1 MAESV
6 ELPSR
11 LAILPFR
18 NKVLLPGAIIRIR
31 CTSPSSVKLVEQEL
45 WQREEKGLIGILPVR
60 DAAAA
65 SSSET
70 ASVGPTLSQGKTRL
84 GSDSSERSSKT
95 QASTS
100 SDNVKLDG
108 KHQQE
113 VFHWHNRGV
122 AARALHLSRGVE
134 KPSGRVTYIVVLEG
148 LCRFNL
154 NELITRGTYYTA
166 RVSPLEMTNAVS
178 LISVLNYFLSLDILL
193 ELEQVDQ
200 DPDFIA
206 LSRQF
211 KATAMELI
219 SVLEQ
224 KQKTGGKTK
233 VLLETVPVHKLADIF
248 VASFEISFEEQL
260 SMLDSVDLKVRL
272 SKATELVDRHLQSIR
287 VAEKITQ
294 KVEGQLSKSQKEFL
308 LRQQT
313 KMRSAIRLC
322 LMLNIYKCVANFLA
336 KMVSHQAALETQWMT
351 YPPGLR
357 NRLLGDLVG
366 AVSMRAIKEELGDND
381 DDEDDV
387 AALERKMQSAGM
399 PSNIWKHAQRELR
412 RLKKMQ
418 PQQPGYNSSRVY
430 LELLADLPWQTVSE
444 EHELDLKAAKE
455 HLDNDHYGLVKIK
468 QRIIEYLA
476 VRKLKPDARGPVLC
490 FVGPPGVGKTSLAS
504 SIAAALGRK
513 FVRISLG
520 GIKDEAD
527 IRGHR
532 RTYIGSMPGRLIDGI
547 KRVGVCNPVM
557 LLDEIDKTG
566 SDVRGDPAAALL
578 EVLDPEQNNTFN
590 DHYLNVPFDLS
601 KVIFVATANR
611 MQPIPPPLLDRM
623 EVIELPGYTP
633 EEKLRIAMQYLI
645 PRVLDQHGLSSEF
658 LQIPEGMVKLVIQR
672 YTREAG
678 VRNLERNL
686 AALARAAA
694 VRVVEQEQAV
704 PLRKDMHQLASP
716 LLDNRLAEGAELEM
730 EVIPMNENK
739 HEISNTFSIASPLV
753 VDEPMLEKVLGPPR
767 FDDKEAAERVAS
779 PGISVGL
786 VWTAFGGEVQFVEA
800 TATAGKGELHLTGQL
815 GDVIKESAQIALT
828 WVRAR
833 ATDLKLAA
841 ANETNFLKGRDVHI
855 HFPAGAVPKDGP
867 SAGVTLVTALV
878 SLFSQKRVRA
888 DTAMTGEMTLRGL
901 VLPVGGIKDKFYVV
915 VSVLAANANT
925 FAVIVFSYI
934 IYRAKLLGM
943 LFDSLMPNSVQFLKK
958 FKSCCKM
965 ECGDWKILAAHR
977 YGIKRVILPERN
989 LKDLVEVP
997 AAVLGSLEVMF
1008 LFEAYCLSALSVHVE
1023 QRFTGLLWNCSI
1035 LPAKQ
1040 MEDVL
1045 EQAFEGGCP
1054 WRQHSKL

>member
-6 ELPSR
+6 ELPGR
-11 LAILPFR
+11 LGILPFR

-60 DAAAA
+60 DAA
-65 SSSET
+65 ET
-70 ASVGPTLSQGKTRL
+70 AAAVVPMLSQGV
-84 GSDSSERSSKT
+84 GSDSGERST
-95 QASTS
+95 RVQVGTS
-100 SDNVKLDG
+100 DSQRLDVKN
-108 KHQQE
+108 QQE
-113 VFHWHNRGV
+113 NIQWHPRGV

-134 KPSGRVTYIVVLEG
+134 KPSGRVTYTVILEG
-148 LCRFNL
+148 LCRFSVQ
-154 NELITRGTYYTA
+154 ELSTRGTYYTA
-166 RVSPLEMTNAVS
+166 RISPLEMTKA
-178 LISVLNYFLSLDILL
+178 
-193 ELEQVDQ
+193 EMEQVEQ
-200 DPDFIA
+200 DPDFIT

-224 KQKTGGKTK
+224 KQKTGGRTK

-272 SKATELVDRHLQSIR
+272 SKATEIVDRHLQSIR

-308 LRQQT
+308 LRQQ
-313 KMRSAIRLC
+313 
-322 LMLNIYKCVANFLA
+322 
-336 KMVSHQAALETQWMT
+336 
-351 YPPGLR
+351 
-357 NRLLGDLVG
+357 
-366 AVSMRAIKEELGDND
+366 MRAIKEELGDND

-430 LELLADLPWQTVSE
+430 LELLADLPWQNTSE
-444 EHELDLKAAKE
+444 ELELDLKAAKE
-455 HLDNDHYGLVKIK
+455 QLDSDHYGLVKVK

-504 SIAAALGRK
+504 SIASALGRK

-520 GIKDEAD
+520 GVKDEAD

-532 RTYIGSMPGRLIDGI
+532 RTYIGSMPGRLIEGL
-547 KRVGVCNPVM
+547 KRVAVCNPVM

-566 SDVRGDPAAALL
+566 VDVRGDPASALL
-578 EVLDPEQNNTFN
+578 EVLDPEQNRTFN

-601 KVIFVATANR
+601 KVVFVATANR
-611 MQPIPPPLLDRM
+611 VQPIPPPLLDRM

-633 EEKLRIAMQYLI
+633 EEKLKIAMRHLI

-658 LQIPEGMVKLVIQR
+658 LQIPEDMVKLVIQR

-694 VRVVEQEQAV
+694 VRVAEQEPAV
-704 PLRKDMHQLASP
+704 PLSKDVHQLGSP
-716 LLDNRLAEGAELEM
+716 LLENRLADADGGEVEM
-730 EVIPMNENK
+730 EVIPMSVNN
-739 HEISNTFSIASPLV
+739 HEISNTFRIASPLV
-753 VDEPMLEKVLGPPR
+753 VDEAMLEKVLGPPR
-767 FDDKEAAERVAS
+767 FDDRETAERVAS
-779 PGISVGL
+779 PGVSVGL
-786 VWTAFGGEVQFVEA
+786 VWTTFGGEVQFVEA
-800 TATAGKGELHLTGQL
+800 TAMVGNGELHLTGQL

-833 ATDLKLAA
+833 AADLNLAA
-841 ANETNFLKGRDVHI
+841 SEDINLLEGRDIHI

-878 SLFSQKRVRA
+878 SLFSQRRVRA
-888 DTAMTGEMTLRGL
+888 DTAMTGEITLRGL
-901 VLPVGGIKDKFYVV
+901 VLPVGGVKD
-915 VSVLAANANT
+915 
-925 FAVIVFSYI
+925 
-934 IYRAKLLGM
+934 
-943 LFDSLMPNSVQFLKK
+943 
-958 FKSCCKM
+958 
-965 ECGDWKILAAHR
+965 KILAAHR

-997 AAVLGSLEVMF
+997 AAVLANLEV
-1008 LFEAYCLSALSVHVE
+1008 
-1023 QRFTGLLWNCSI
+1023 LL
-1035 LPAKQ
+1035 AKR

-1054 WRQHSKL
+1054 WRLGSKL

>member
-6 ELPSR
+6 ELPGR

-31 CTSPSSVKLVEQEL
+31 CTSLSSVKLVEQEL

-60 DAAAA
+60 DAA
-65 SSSET
+65 ET
-70 ASVGPTLSQGKTRL
+70 TTVGPMLAPGVGTEVGERNSKIQVGV
-84 GSDSSERSSKT
+84 SDSHK
-95 QASTS
+95 
-100 SDNVKLDG
+100 VDG
-108 KHQQE
+108 KNQQE
-113 VFHWHNRGV
+113 VIHWHTRGV

-134 KPSGRVTYIVVLEG
+134 KPSGRVTYTVVLEG
-148 LCRFNL
+148 LCRFSVQ
-154 NELITRGTYYTA
+154 ELSTRGTYYTA
-166 RVSPLEMTNAVS
+166 RVAPLDMTKAEM
-178 LISVLNYFLSLDILL
+178 
-193 ELEQVDQ
+193 EQVEQ

-211 KATAMELI
+211 KVTAMELI

-224 KQKTGGKTK
+224 KQKTGGRTK

-260 SMLDSVDLKVRL
+260 SMLDSVDVKVRL

-308 LRQQT
+308 LRQQ
-313 KMRSAIRLC
+313 
-322 LMLNIYKCVANFLA
+322 
-336 KMVSHQAALETQWMT
+336 
-351 YPPGLR
+351 
-357 NRLLGDLVG
+357 
-366 AVSMRAIKEELGDND
+366 MRAIKEELGDND

-399 PSNIWKHAQRELR
+399 PPNIWKHAQRELR

-444 EHELDLKAAKE
+444 ERELDLRAAKE
-455 HLDNDHYGLVKIK
+455 HLDNDHYGLVKVK

-520 GIKDEAD
+520 GVKDEAD

-532 RTYIGSMPGRLIDGI
+532 RTYIGSMPGRLIDGL
-547 KRVGVCNPVM
+547 KKVAVCNPVM

-566 SDVRGDPAAALL
+566 SDVRGDPASALL
-578 EVLDPEQNNTFN
+578 EVLDPEQNKTFN

-611 MQPIPPPLLDRM
+611 VQPIPPPLLDRM

-633 EEKLRIAMQYLI
+633 EEKLRIAMRHLI

-658 LQIPEGMVKLVIQR
+658 IRIPEAMVKLVIQR

-694 VRVVEQEQAV
+694 VRVAEQDNAM
-704 PLRKDMHQLASP
+704 PLSKDMPRLGAP
-716 LLDNRLAEGAELEM
+716 LLESRLADAAEVEM
-730 EVIPMNENK
+730 EVIPMDVNN
-739 HEISNTFSIASPLV
+739 HEISNAFKVASPMV
-753 VDEPMLEKVLGPPR
+753 VDEAMLEKVLGPPR
-767 FDDKEAAERVAS
+767 YDDKETAERVAT
-779 PGISVGL
+779 PGVSVGL

-800 TATAGKGELHLTGQL
+800 TAMVGKGDLHLTGQL
-815 GDVIKESAQIALT
+815 GDVIKESARIALT
-828 WVRAR
+828 WVRSR
-833 ATDLKLAA
+833 AAELKLASTEEI
-841 ANETNFLKGRDVHI
+841 NLLEGRDIHI

-867 SAGVTLVTALV
+867 SAGVTLVTSLV
-878 SLFSQKRVRA
+878 SLFSQRKVRA

-901 VLPVGGIKDKFYVV
+901 VLPVGGIKDKV
-915 VSVLAANANT
+915 
-925 FAVIVFSYI
+925 
-934 IYRAKLLGM
+934 
-943 LFDSLMPNSVQFLKK
+943 
-958 FKSCCKM
+958 
-965 ECGDWKILAAHR
+965 LAAHR

-997 AAVLGSLEVMF
+997 SAVLAHLEI
-1008 LFEAYCLSALSVHVE
+1008 
-1023 QRFTGLLWNCSI
+1023 LL
-1035 LPAKQ
+1035 AKR

-1045 EQAFEGGCP
+1045 EHAFEGGCP

>member
-31 CTSPSSVKLVEQEL
+31 CTSPSSVQLVEQEL

-65 SSSET
+65 TAET
-70 ASVGPTLSQGKTRL
+70 ASVGPTLSHSA
-84 GSDSSERSSKT
+84 GSDTSEKSSKT
-95 QASTS
+95 PASTS

-154 NELITRGTYYTA
+154 HELSTRGAYYTA
-166 RVSPLEMTNAVS
+166 RISPLEMTKA
-178 LISVLNYFLSLDILL
+178 

-200 DPDFIA
+200 DPDFVA
-206 LSRQF
+206 LSRHF

-224 KQKTGGKTK
+224 KQKTGGRTK

-260 SMLDSVDLKVRL
+260 SMLDSVDLKARL
-272 SKATELVDRHLQSIR
+272 SKANELVDQHLQSIR

-308 LRQQT
+308 LRQQ
-313 KMRSAIRLC
+313 
-322 LMLNIYKCVANFLA
+322 
-336 KMVSHQAALETQWMT
+336 
-351 YPPGLR
+351 
-357 NRLLGDLVG
+357 
-366 AVSMRAIKEELGDND
+366 MRAIKEELGDND

-387 AALERKMQSAGM
+387 AAIERKMQSAGM

-418 PQQPGYNSSRVY
+418 PQQPGYNSSHVY
-430 LELLADLPWQTVSE
+430 LELLADLPWQTGSE
-444 EHELDLKAAKE
+444 QLELDLKAAKKR
-455 HLDNDHYGLVKIK
+455 LDNDHYGLVKIK

-566 SDVRGDPAAALL
+566 SDVRGDPASALL
-578 EVLDPEQNNTFN
+578 EVLDPEQNKTFN

-601 KVIFVATANR
+601 KVIFVATANKL
-611 MQPIPPPLLDRM
+611 QPIPPPLLDRM

-658 LQIPEGMVKLVIQR
+658 LQIPEAMVELVIQR

-694 VRVVEQEQAV
+694 VRVAEQEQTV
-704 PLRKDMHQLASP
+704 PLSKDMHQLASP
-716 LLDNRLAEGAELEM
+716 LLENRLSEGAEVEM
-730 EVIPMNENK
+730 EVIPMNENN

-767 FDDKEAAERVAS
+767 FDDREAAERVAA

-800 TATAGKGELHLTGQL
+800 SSMVGKGELHLTGQL

-841 ANETNFLKGRDVHI
+841 ADETNLLEDRDVHI

-901 VLPVGGIKDKFYVV
+901 VLPVGGIKDK
-915 VSVLAANANT
+915 
-925 FAVIVFSYI
+925 
-934 IYRAKLLGM
+934 
-943 LFDSLMPNSVQFLKK
+943 
-958 FKSCCKM
+958 
-965 ECGDWKILAAHR
+965 ILAAHR
-977 YGIKRVILPERN
+977 YGIKRVILPEKN
-989 LKDLVEVP
+989 MKDLVEVP
-997 AAVLGSLEVMF
+997 AAVLGSLEI
-1008 LFEAYCLSALSVHVE
+1008 
-1023 QRFTGLLWNCSI
+1023 LL
-1035 LPAKQ
+1035 AKR

-1045 EQAFEGGCP
+1045 EQAFDGGCP
-1054 WRQHSKL
+1054 WKQHSKL

>member
-31 CTSPSSVKLVEQEL
+31 CTSPSSVQLVEQEL

-65 SSSET
+65 TAET
-70 ASVGPTLSQGKTRL
+70 ASVGPTLSHSA
-84 GSDSSERSSKT
+84 GSDTSEKSSKT
-95 QASTS
+95 PASTS

-154 NELITRGTYYTA
+154 HELSTRGAYYTA
-166 RVSPLEMTNAVS
+166 RISPLEMTKA
-178 LISVLNYFLSLDILL
+178 

-200 DPDFIA
+200 DPDFVA
-206 LSRQF
+206 LSRHF

-224 KQKTGGKTK
+224 KQKTGGRTK

-260 SMLDSVDLKVRL
+260 SMLDSVDLKARL
-272 SKATELVDRHLQSIR
+272 SKANELVDQHLQSIR

-308 LRQQT
+308 LRQQ
-313 KMRSAIRLC
+313 
-322 LMLNIYKCVANFLA
+322 
-336 KMVSHQAALETQWMT
+336 
-351 YPPGLR
+351 
-357 NRLLGDLVG
+357 
-366 AVSMRAIKEELGDND
+366 MRAIKEELGDND

-387 AALERKMQSAGM
+387 AAIERKMQSAGM

-418 PQQPGYNSSRVY
+418 PQQPGYNSSHVY
-430 LELLADLPWQTVSE
+430 LELLADLPWQTGSE
-444 EHELDLKAAKE
+444 QLELDLKAAKE
-455 HLDNDHYGLVKIK
+455 RLDNDHYGLVKIK

-513 FVRISLG
+513 FARISLG

-566 SDVRGDPAAALL
+566 SDVRGDPASALL
-578 EVLDPEQNNTFN
+578 EVLDPEQNKTFN

-601 KVIFVATANR
+601 KVIFVATANK

-658 LQIPEGMVKLVIQR
+658 LQIPEAMVELVIQR

-694 VRVVEQEQAV
+694 VRVAEQEQTV
-704 PLRKDMHQLASP
+704 PLSKDMHRLASP
-716 LLDNRLAEGAELEM
+716 LLENRLSEGAEVEM
-730 EVIPMNENK
+730 EVIPMNENN

-767 FDDKEAAERVAS
+767 FDDREAAERVAA

-786 VWTAFGGEVQFVEA
+786 VWTAFGGEVQFVEV
-800 TATAGKGELHLTGQL
+800 TSMAGKGELHLTGQL

-841 ANETNFLKGRDVHI
+841 ADETNLLEDRDVHI

-901 VLPVGGIKDKFYVV
+901 VLPVGGIKDK
-915 VSVLAANANT
+915 
-925 FAVIVFSYI
+925 
-934 IYRAKLLGM
+934 
-943 LFDSLMPNSVQFLKK
+943 
-958 FKSCCKM
+958 
-965 ECGDWKILAAHR
+965 ILAAHR
-977 YGIKRVILPERN
+977 YGIKRVILPEKN

-997 AAVLGSLEVMF
+997 AAVLGSLEI
-1008 LFEAYCLSALSVHVE
+1008 
-1023 QRFTGLLWNCSI
+1023 LL
-1035 LPAKQ
+1035 AKR

-1054 WRQHSKL
+1054 WKQHSKL

>member
-1 MAESV
+1 MA
-6 ELPSR
+6 R
-11 LAILPFR
+11 I
-18 NKVLLPGAIIRIR
+18 NK
-31 CTSPSSVKLVEQEL
+31 KLFT
-45 WQREEKGLIGILPVR
+45 GTIGF
-60 DAAAA
+60 
-65 SSSET
+65 S
-70 ASVGPTLSQGKTRL
+70 
-84 GSDSSERSSKT
+84 
-95 QASTS
+95 
-100 SDNVKLDG
+100 
-108 KHQQE
+108 
-113 VFHWHNRGV
+113 FRGV

-148 LCRFNL
+148 LCRFSVQ
-154 NELITRGTYYTA
+154 ELSTRGTYYTA
-166 RVSPLEMTNAVS
+166 RITPLDMTKSDMDQV
-178 LISVLNYFLSLDILL
+178 
-193 ELEQVDQ
+193 EQDSEFVM
-200 DPDFIA
+200 

-211 KATAMELI
+211 KTMAMELI

-224 KQKTGGKTK
+224 KQKTGGRTK

-260 SMLDSVDLKVRL
+260 SMLDSVDVKVRL

-308 LRQQT
+308 LRQQ
-313 KMRSAIRLC
+313 
-322 LMLNIYKCVANFLA
+322 
-336 KMVSHQAALETQWMT
+336 
-351 YPPGLR
+351 
-357 NRLLGDLVG
+357 
-366 AVSMRAIKEELGDND
+366 MRAIKEELGDND
-381 DDEDDV
+381 DDDDDV
-387 AALERKMQSAGM
+387 ATLERKMKDAGM
-399 PSNIWKHAQRELR
+399 PPNIWKHAQRELR

-430 LELLADLPWQTVSE
+430 LDLLADLPWQKTSE

-455 HLDNDHYGLVKIK
+455 RLDNDHYGLVKIK

-513 FVRISLG
+513 FVRMSLG
-520 GIKDEAD
+520 GVKDEAD

-532 RTYIGSMPGRLIDGI
+532 RTYIGSMPGRLIDGL

-566 SDVRGDPAAALL
+566 SDVRGDPASALL
-578 EVLDPEQNNTFN
+578 EVLDPEQNRTFN

-611 MQPIPPPLLDRM
+611 VQPIPPALLDRM

-633 EEKLRIAMQYLI
+633 EEKLNIAVRHLI
-645 PRVLDQHGLSSEF
+645 PRVLDQHGLNFDF
-658 LQIPEGMVKLVIQR
+658 LQIPEATVKLIVQR

-686 AALARAAA
+686 AAIARAAA
-694 VRVVEQEQAV
+694 VRVAEQEHAV
-704 PLRKDMHQLASP
+704 PLGKDVQQIASP
-716 LLDNRLAEGAELEM
+716 TLESRLADGAEVEM
-730 EVIPMNENK
+730 EIIPMGVNN
-739 HEISNTFSIASPLV
+739 HDISRALRITSPLV
-753 VDEPMLEKVLGPPR
+753 VDEAMLEKVLGPPR
-767 FDDKEAAERVAS
+767 YDDRETADRVAT

-800 TATAGKGELHLTGQL
+800 TAMVGKGDLHLTGQL
-815 GDVIKESAQIALT
+815 GDVIKESAQIAMT

-833 ATDLKLAA
+833 ATELKLATA
-841 ANETNFLKGRDVHI
+841 EETNLLEGRDIHI

-878 SLFSQKRVRA
+878 SLFSQRKVRA

-901 VLPVGGIKDKFYVV
+901 VLPVGGIKDKV
-915 VSVLAANANT
+915 
-925 FAVIVFSYI
+925 
-934 IYRAKLLGM
+934 
-943 LFDSLMPNSVQFLKK
+943 
-958 FKSCCKM
+958 
-965 ECGDWKILAAHR
+965 LAAHR

-997 AAVLGSLEVMF
+997 SAVLSSLEI
-1008 LFEAYCLSALSVHVE
+1008 
-1023 QRFTGLLWNCSI
+1023 LL
-1035 LPAKQ
+1035 AKR

-1045 EQAFEGGCP
+1045 EHAFEGGCP

>member
-1 MAESV
+1 MTESV
-6 ELPSR
+6 ELPNR
-11 LAILPFR
+11 LGILPFR

-60 DAAAA
+60 DAAAD
-65 SSSET
+65 T
-70 ASVGPTLSQGKTRL
+70 SVGPTVSQG
-84 GSDSSERSSKT
+84 GVGGDSSERASKV
-95 QASTS
+95 QVGAS
-100 SDNVKLDG
+100 DG
-108 KHQQE
+108 KNQQE
-113 VFHWHNRGV
+113 VIHWHNRGV

-148 LCRFNL
+148 LCRFSVQ
-154 NELITRGTYYTA
+154 ELSTRGTYYTA
-166 RVSPLEMTNAVS
+166 RISSLEMTK
-178 LISVLNYFLSLDILL
+178 I
-193 ELEQVDQ
+193 EMEQVEQ

-224 KQKTGGKTK
+224 KQKTGGRTK
-233 VLLETVPVHKLADIF
+233 VLLETVPIHKLADIF

-260 SMLDSVDLKVRL
+260 VMLDSVDLKVRL

-308 LRQQT
+308 LRQQ
-313 KMRSAIRLC
+313 
-322 LMLNIYKCVANFLA
+322 
-336 KMVSHQAALETQWMT
+336 
-351 YPPGLR
+351 
-357 NRLLGDLVG
+357 
-366 AVSMRAIKEELGDND
+366 MRAIKEELGDND
-381 DDEDDV
+381 DDEDDLV
-387 AALERKMQSAGM
+387 ALERKMQSAGM
-399 PSNIWKHAQRELR
+399 PSNIWKHVQKELR

-418 PQQPGYNSSRVY
+418 PQQPGYTSSRVY
-430 LELLADLPWQTVSE
+430 LELIADLPWEKASE
-444 EHELDLKAAKE
+444 EIDLDLKAAKE
-455 HLDNDHYGLVKIK
+455 RLDSDHYGLVRVK

-504 SIAAALGRK
+504 SIASALGRK
-513 FVRISLG
+513 FIRISLG
-520 GIKDEAD
+520 GVKDEAD

-532 RTYIGSMPGRLIDGI
+532 RTYIGSMPGRLIDGL

-566 SDVRGDPAAALL
+566 SDVRGDPASALL
-578 EVLDPEQNNTFN
+578 E
-590 DHYLNVPFDLS
+590 
-601 KVIFVATANR
+601 VIFVATANR
-611 MQPIPPPLLDRM
+611 AQPIPPPLLDRM

-633 EEKLRIAMQYLI
+633 EEKLRIAMRHLI
-645 PRVLDQHGLSSEF
+645 PRVLDQHGLGSEF
-658 LQIPEGMVKLVIQR
+658 LQIPEAMVKLVIQR

-694 VRVVEQEQAV
+694 VKVAEQEQEQAL
-704 PLRKDMHQLASP
+704 PSSKDVHRLGSP
-716 LLDNRLAEGAELEM
+716 LLDNRLADGAEVEM
-730 EVIPMNENK
+730 EVIPMGEST
-739 HEISNTFSIASPLV
+739 HEVSNTFRITSPLV
-753 VDEPMLEKVLGPPR
+753 VDEAMLEKVLGPPR
-767 FDDKEAAERVAS
+767 FDDREAAERVAA

-786 VWTAFGGEVQFVEA
+786 VWTNFGGEVQFVEA
-800 TATAGKGELHLTGQL
+800 TAMRGKGELHLTGQL

-833 ATDLKLAA
+833 ATDLQLVAEDGM
-841 ANETNFLKGRDVHI
+841 NLLQGRDIHI

-878 SLFSQKRVRA
+878 SLFSRKRVRA

-901 VLPVGGIKDKFYVV
+901 VLPVGGVKD
-915 VSVLAANANT
+915 
-925 FAVIVFSYI
+925 
-934 IYRAKLLGM
+934 
-943 LFDSLMPNSVQFLKK
+943 
-958 FKSCCKM
+958 
-965 ECGDWKILAAHR
+965 KILAAHR

-997 AAVLGSLEVMF
+997 AAVLASLEI
-1008 LFEAYCLSALSVHVE
+1008 
-1023 QRFTGLLWNCSI
+1023 I
-1035 LPAKQ
+1035 LAKR

>member
-6 ELPSR
+6 ELPNR

-60 DAAAA
+60 DSAETVTSGTAI
-65 SSSET
+65 SSG
-70 ASVGPTLSQGKTRL
+70 VGGESAERGLKNQATV
-84 GSDSSERSSKT
+84 SDT
-95 QASTS
+95 H
-100 SDNVKLDG
+100 KLDS
-108 KHQQE
+108 KNQQE
-113 VFHWHNRGV
+113 VIHWHDRGV

-148 LCRFNL
+148 LCRFNVQ
-154 NELITRGTYYTA
+154 ELSTMGTYYTA
-166 RVSPLEMTNAVS
+166 RIT
-178 LISVLNYFLSLDILL
+178 SLDMTKGEM
-193 ELEQVDQ
+193 ELIEQDQ
-200 DPDFIA
+200 EFIA

-219 SVLEQ
+219 SILEQ
-224 KQKTGGKTK
+224 KQKTGGRTK

-260 SMLDSVDLKVRL
+260 SMLDSVDVKVRL

-308 LRQQT
+308 LRQQM
-313 KMRSAIRLC
+313 K
-322 LMLNIYKCVANFLA
+322 
-336 KMVSHQAALETQWMT
+336 
-351 YPPGLR
+351 
-357 NRLLGDLVG
+357 
-366 AVSMRAIKEELGDND
+366 AIKEELGDND
-381 DDEDDV
+381 DEEDDLV
-387 AALERKMQSAGM
+387 ALERKMQASGM
-399 PSNIWKHAQRELR
+399 PASIWKHALRELR

-430 LELLADLPWQTVSE
+430 LDLLADLPWEKASPE
-444 EHELDLKAAKE
+444 LELDLKAAKE
-455 HLDNDHYGLVKIK
+455 RLDADHYGLLKVK

-513 FVRISLG
+513 FIRISLG
-520 GIKDEAD
+520 GVKDEAD

-532 RTYIGSMPGRLIDGI
+532 RTYIGSMPGRLIDGL
-547 KRVGVCNPVM
+547 KRVAVRNPVM

-566 SDVRGDPAAALL
+566 SDVRGDPASALL
-578 EVLDPEQNNTFN
+578 EVLDPEQNKTFN

-633 EEKLRIAMQYLI
+633 EEKLKIAIRHLI
-645 PRVLDQHGLSSEF
+645 PRVLDQHGLSSDF
-658 LQIPEGMVKLVIQR
+658 LQIPEDMVKLVIQR

-694 VRVVEQEQAV
+694 VKVAEQEHLV
-704 PLRKDMHQLASP
+704 PFAKDVQRLSSP
-716 LLDNRLAEGAELEM
+716 LLDGKLAESAEVEM
-730 EVIPMNENK
+730 EVMPMGVNN
-739 HEISNTFSIASPLV
+739 HDISDAFRACSPMV
-753 VDEPMLEKVLGPPR
+753 VDEPMVEKVLGPPR
-767 FDDKEAAERVAS
+767 YDDRETAERVAN
-779 PGISVGL
+779 PGVAVGL

-800 TATAGKGELHLTGQL
+800 TAMVGKGDLHLTGQL

-833 ATDLKLAA
+833 ATELKLAISE
-841 ANETNFLKGRDVHI
+841 ETNLLEGRDIHI

-867 SAGVTLVTALV
+867 SAGVTLVTSLV
-878 SLFSQKRVRA
+878 SLFSKRRVRA
-888 DTAMTGEMTLRGL
+888 DTAMTGEMTLRGM
-901 VLPVGGIKDKFYVV
+901 VLPVGGVKDKV
-915 VSVLAANANT
+915 
-925 FAVIVFSYI
+925 
-934 IYRAKLLGM
+934 
-943 LFDSLMPNSVQFLKK
+943 
-958 FKSCCKM
+958 
-965 ECGDWKILAAHR
+965 LAAHR

-997 AAVLGSLEVMF
+997 ATVLSSLEI
-1008 LFEAYCLSALSVHVE
+1008 
-1023 QRFTGLLWNCSI
+1023 I
-1035 LPAKQ
+1035 LAKRV
-1040 MEDVL
+1040 EDVL
-1045 EQAFEGGCP
+1045 DQAFEGGCP

>member
-1 MAESV
+1 MTESV
-6 ELPSR
+6 ELPNR
-11 LAILPFR
+11 LGILPFR

-60 DAAAA
+60 DAAAD
-65 SSSET
+65 T
-70 ASVGPTLSQGKTRL
+70 SVGPTVSQG
-84 GSDSSERSSKT
+84 GVGGDSSERASKV
-95 QASTS
+95 QVGAS
-100 SDNVKLDG
+100 DG
-108 KHQQE
+108 KNQQE
-113 VFHWHNRGV
+113 VIHWHNRGV

-148 LCRFNL
+148 LCRFSVQ
-154 NELITRGTYYTA
+154 ELSTRGTYYTA
-166 RVSPLEMTNAVS
+166 RISSLEMTK
-178 LISVLNYFLSLDILL
+178 I
-193 ELEQVDQ
+193 EMEQVEQ

-224 KQKTGGKTK
+224 KQKTGGRTK
-233 VLLETVPVHKLADIF
+233 VLLETVPIHKLADIF

-260 SMLDSVDLKVRL
+260 VMLDSVDLKVRL

-308 LRQQT
+308 LRQQ
-313 KMRSAIRLC
+313 
-322 LMLNIYKCVANFLA
+322 
-336 KMVSHQAALETQWMT
+336 
-351 YPPGLR
+351 
-357 NRLLGDLVG
+357 
-366 AVSMRAIKEELGDND
+366 MRAIKEELGDND
-381 DDEDDV
+381 DDEDDLV
-387 AALERKMQSAGM
+387 ALERKMQSAGM
-399 PSNIWKHAQRELR
+399 PSNIWKHVQKELR

-418 PQQPGYNSSRVY
+418 PQQPGYTSSRVY
-430 LELLADLPWQTVSE
+430 LELIADLPWEKASE
-444 EHELDLKAAKE
+444 EIDLDLKAAKE
-455 HLDNDHYGLVKIK
+455 RLDSDHYGLVRVK

-504 SIAAALGRK
+504 SIASALGRK
-513 FVRISLG
+513 FIRISLG
-520 GIKDEAD
+520 GVKDEAD

-532 RTYIGSMPGRLIDGI
+532 RTYIGSMPGRLIDGL

-566 SDVRGDPAAALL
+566 SDVRGDPASALL
-578 EVLDPEQNNTFN
+578 EVLDPEQNKTFN

-611 MQPIPPPLLDRM
+611 AQPIPPPLLDRM

-633 EEKLRIAMQYLI
+633 EEKLRIAMRHLI
-645 PRVLDQHGLSSEF
+645 PRVLDQHGLGSEF
-658 LQIPEGMVKLVIQR
+658 LQIPEAMVKLVIQR

-694 VRVVEQEQAV
+694 VKVAEQEQEQAL
-704 PLRKDMHQLASP
+704 PSSKDVHRLGSP
-716 LLDNRLAEGAELEM
+716 LLDNRLADGAEVEM
-730 EVIPMNENK
+730 EVIPMGEST
-739 HEISNTFSIASPLV
+739 HEVSNTFRITSPLV
-753 VDEPMLEKVLGPPR
+753 VDEAMLEKVLGPPR
-767 FDDKEAAERVAS
+767 FDDREAAERVAA

-786 VWTAFGGEVQFVEA
+786 VWTNFGGEVQFVEA
-800 TATAGKGELHLTGQL
+800 TAMRGKGELHLTGQL

-833 ATDLKLAA
+833 ATDLQLVAEDGM
-841 ANETNFLKGRDVHI
+841 NLLQGRDIHI

-878 SLFSQKRVRA
+878 SLFSRKRVRA

-901 VLPVGGIKDKFYVV
+901 VLPVGGVKD
-915 VSVLAANANT
+915 
-925 FAVIVFSYI
+925 
-934 IYRAKLLGM
+934 
-943 LFDSLMPNSVQFLKK
+943 
-958 FKSCCKM
+958 
-965 ECGDWKILAAHR
+965 KILAAHR

-997 AAVLGSLEVMF
+997 AAVLASLEI
-1008 LFEAYCLSALSVHVE
+1008 
-1023 QRFTGLLWNCSI
+1023 I
-1035 LPAKQ
+1035 LAKR

>member
-11 LAILPFR
+11 LAILPFK
-18 NKVLLPGAIIRIR
+18 NKVLLPGGIIRIR

-45 WQREEKGLIGILPVR
+45 WQREEKGLIGVLPVR
-60 DAAAA
+60 DAAEAA
-65 SSSET
+65 SVAPTPMLSSSGVATDSGERT
-70 ASVGPTLSQGKTRL
+70 PKIPLAT
-84 GSDSSERSSKT
+84 SDS
-95 QASTS
+95 
-100 SDNVKLDG
+100 NKLDG
-108 KHQQE
+108 KNQQE
-113 VFHWHNRGV
+113 LIQWHTRGV

-134 KPSGRVTYIVVLEG
+134 KPSGRVTYVVVLEG
-148 LCRFNL
+148 LCRFSVQ
-154 NELITRGTYYTA
+154 ELSVRGTYHTA
-166 RVSPLEMTNAVS
+166 RVSRLEMTKAE
-178 LISVLNYFLSLDILL
+178 I
-193 ELEQVDQ
+193 EHAEQ
-200 DPDFIA
+200 DPDLIS

-224 KQKTGGKTK
+224 KQKTVGRTK
-233 VLLETVPVHKLADIF
+233 ELLDIVPVHRLADIF
-248 VASFEISFEEQL
+248 VASFDISFEEQL

-272 SKATELVDRHLQSIR
+272 SKATEVVDRHLQSIR

-308 LRQQT
+308 LRQQ
-313 KMRSAIRLC
+313 
-322 LMLNIYKCVANFLA
+322 
-336 KMVSHQAALETQWMT
+336 
-351 YPPGLR
+351 
-357 NRLLGDLVG
+357 
-366 AVSMRAIKEELGDND
+366 MRAIKEELGDND

-387 AALERKMQSAGM
+387 VALERKMQSAGM
-399 PSNIWKHAQRELR
+399 PPNVWKHAQRELR

-418 PQQPGYNSSRVY
+418 PQQPGYSSSRVY
-430 LELLADLPWQTVSE
+430 LELLADLPWEKSSE

-455 HLDNDHYGLVKIK
+455 RLDNDHYGLVKVK

-504 SIAAALGRK
+504 SIAAALNRK

-520 GIKDEAD
+520 GVKDEAD

-532 RTYIGSMPGRLIDGI
+532 RTYIGSMPGRLVEGL
-547 KRVGVCNPVM
+547 KRVSVNNPVM

-566 SDVRGDPAAALL
+566 SDIRGDPASALL
-578 EVLDPEQNNTFN
+578 EVLDPEQNKSFN

-611 MQPIPPPLLDRM
+611 IQPIPPPLLDRM

-633 EEKLRIAMQYLI
+633 DEKLKIAMEHLI
-645 PRVLDQHGLSSEF
+645 PRVLDQHGLNSEF
-658 LQIPEGMVKLVIQR
+658 LQIPEDMVKLVIQR

-694 VRVVEQEQAV
+694 VRVAEQEKV
-704 PLRKDMHQLASP
+704 VSLSKDVQQLATP
-716 LLDNRLAEGAELEM
+716 MLDTRLADGAEVEM
-730 EVIPMNENK
+730 EVIPMSNR
-739 HEISNTFSIASPLV
+739 EITNALRNTSALV
-753 VDEPMLEKVLGPPR
+753 VDEAMLEKILGPPR
-767 FDDKEAAERVAS
+767 YDDKETEERVTT
-779 PGISVGL
+779 PGVSIGL
-786 VWTAFGGEVQFVEA
+786 VWTTFGGEVQFVEA
-800 TATAGKGELHLTGQL
+800 TSTVGKGDLHLTGQL

-833 ATDLKLAA
+833 ATDLKFMAA
-841 ANETNFLKGRDVHI
+841 SNLMEGRDIHI

-867 SAGVTLVTALV
+867 SAGVTLVTSLV

-901 VLPVGGIKDKFYVV
+901 VLPVGGIKDK
-915 VSVLAANANT
+915 
-925 FAVIVFSYI
+925 
-934 IYRAKLLGM
+934 
-943 LFDSLMPNSVQFLKK
+943 
-958 FKSCCKM
+958 
-965 ECGDWKILAAHR
+965 ILAAHR

-997 AAVLGSLEVMF
+997 APVLASLEI
-1008 LFEAYCLSALSVHVE
+1008 
-1023 QRFTGLLWNCSI
+1023 LL
-1035 LPAKQ
+1035 AKRV
-1040 MEDVL
+1040 EDVL

-1054 WRQHSKL
+1054 WRHRAKL

>member
-1 MAESV
+1 MAESI

-11 LAILPFR
+11 LGILPFR

-60 DAAAA
+60 DAA
-65 SSSET
+65 EPT
-70 ASVGPTLSQGKTRL
+70 AVGPTLSQGVA
-84 GSDSSERSSKT
+84 SDSGDRVPKI
-95 QASTS
+95 QVGAS
-100 SDNVKLDG
+100 DGHKVDG
-108 KHQQE
+108 KNQHE
-113 VFHWHNRGV
+113 VIHWHNRGV

-148 LCRFNL
+148 LCRFSVQ
-154 NELITRGTYYTA
+154 ELSTRGTYYTA
-166 RVSPLEMTNAVS
+166 RISALEMTKIGKLPVAFFCFE
-178 LISVLNYFLSLDILL
+178 YRALDMV
-193 ELEQVDQ
+193 EMEQVEQ

-224 KQKTGGKTK
+224 KQKTSGRTK
-233 VLLETVPVHKLADIF
+233 VLLETVPIHKLADIF

-260 SMLDSVDLKVRL
+260 LMLDSVDLKVRL

-308 LRQQT
+308 LRQQ
-313 KMRSAIRLC
+313 
-322 LMLNIYKCVANFLA
+322 
-336 KMVSHQAALETQWMT
+336 
-351 YPPGLR
+351 
-357 NRLLGDLVG
+357 
-366 AVSMRAIKEELGDND
+366 MRAIKEELGDND
-381 DDEDDV
+381 DDEDDLV
-387 AALERKMQSAGM
+387 ALERKMQSAGM
-399 PSNIWKHAQRELR
+399 PSNVWKHVQRELR

-430 LELLADLPWQTVSE
+430 LELLADLPWQKASE
-444 EHELDLKAAKE
+444 ELELDLKAAKE
-455 HLDNDHYGLVKIK
+455 RLDSDHYGLTRVK

-504 SIAAALGRK
+504 SIASALGRK

-520 GIKDEAD
+520 GVKDEAD

-532 RTYIGSMPGRLIDGI
+532 RTYIGSMPGRLIDGL

-566 SDVRGDPAAALL
+566 SDVRGDPASALL
-578 EVLDPEQNNTFN
+578 EVLDPEQNKTFN
-590 DHYLNVPFDLS
+590 DQYPFSVGFLSVIIDVIKHAYFWDEFVYWTMVELLRWIFSYLNVPFDLS

-611 MQPIPPPLLDRM
+611 AQPIPPPLLDRM

-633 EEKLRIAMQYLI
+633 EEKLSIAMRHLI
-645 PRVLDQHGLSSEF
+645 PRVLEQHGLSSAF
-658 LQIPEGMVKLVIQR
+658 LQIPEVAMVKLVIQR

-694 VRVVEQEQAV
+694 VRVAENEKAV
-704 PLRKDMHQLASP
+704 PVSKDVHQLTTA
-716 LLDNRLAEGAELEM
+716 LLDNRLADGAEVEM
-730 EVIPMNENK
+730 EVIPMGVNN
-739 HEISNTFSIASPLV
+739 HEISNTFRIASPLV
-753 VDEPMLEKVLGPPR
+753 VDEAMLEKVLGPPR
-767 FDDKEAAERVAS
+767 FDDRETAERVAA
-779 PGISVGL
+779 PGVSVGL
-786 VWTAFGGEVQFVEA
+786 VWTTFGGEVQFVEA
-800 TATAGKGELHLTGQL
+800 TAMAGKGDLHLTGQL
-815 GDVIKESAQIALT
+815 GDVIKESAQLALT

-833 ATDLKLAA
+833 ATNLQLVAKEEINLLD
-841 ANETNFLKGRDVHI
+841 GRDIHI

-878 SLFSQKRVRA
+878 SLFSHKRVRA

-901 VLPVGGIKDKFYVV
+901 VLPVGGVKDKV
-915 VSVLAANANT
+915 
-925 FAVIVFSYI
+925 
-934 IYRAKLLGM
+934 
-943 LFDSLMPNSVQFLKK
+943 
-958 FKSCCKM
+958 
-965 ECGDWKILAAHR
+965 LAAHR

-989 LKDLVEVP
+989 MKDLAEVP
-997 AAVLGSLEVMF
+997 AAVLASLE
-1008 LFEAYCLSALSVHVE
+1008 L
-1023 QRFTGLLWNCSI
+1023 
-1035 LPAKQ
+1035 LPAKR

-1054 WRQHSKL
+1054 WRVSSKL

>member
-1 MAESV
+1 MSQSI

-60 DAAAA
+60 DSAESTT
-65 SSSET
+65 SS
-70 ASVGPTLSQGKTRL
+70 TLISGM
-84 GSDSSERSSKT
+84 GADSADRGLKT
-95 QASTS
+95 QAGII
-100 SDNVKLDG
+100 DHPKHNG
-108 KHQQE
+108 KNHQE
-113 VFHWHNRGV
+113 VVQWHNRYVESLHKSLELVSLWLLINRGV

-148 LCRFNL
+148 LCRFNVQDL
-154 NELITRGTYYTA
+154 STKGTYYTA
-166 RVSPLEMTNAVS
+166 RIAPLDMTKLEM
-178 LISVLNYFLSLDILL
+178 
-193 ELEQVDQ
+193 EQVEQ

-219 SVLEQ
+219 SILEQ
-224 KQKTGGKTK
+224 KQKTGGRTK

-260 SMLDSVDLKVRL
+260 AMLDSVDVKVRL
-272 SKATELVDRHLQSIR
+272 SKATELVDSHLQSIR

-308 LRQQT
+308 LRQQ
-313 KMRSAIRLC
+313 
-322 LMLNIYKCVANFLA
+322 
-336 KMVSHQAALETQWMT
+336 
-351 YPPGLR
+351 
-357 NRLLGDLVG
+357 
-366 AVSMRAIKEELGDND
+366 MRAIKEELGDND
-381 DDEDDV
+381 DEDDDV
-387 AALERKMQSAGM
+387 AALERKMQEAEM
-399 PSNIWKHAQRELR
+399 PANIWKHAQRELR

-430 LELLADLPWQTVSE
+430 LELLSELPWQRASE
-444 EHELDLKAAKE
+444 ELEFNLRAAKE
-455 HLDNDHYGLVKIK
+455 RLDSDHYGLVKVK
-468 QRIIEYLA
+468 QRIVEYLA

-513 FVRISLG
+513 FIRISLG
-520 GIKDEAD
+520 GVKDEAD

-532 RTYIGSMPGRLIDGI
+532 RTYIGSMPGRLIDGL
-547 KRVGVCNPVM
+547 KKVGVCNPVM

-566 SDVRGDPAAALL
+566 SDVRGDPASALL
-578 EVLDPEQNNTFN
+578 EVLDPEQNKTFN
-590 DHYLNVPFDLS
+590 DQYPCTESPLLHRYLNVPFDLS

-611 MQPIPPPLLDRM
+611 LQPIPPALKDRM

-633 EEKLRIAMQYLI
+633 DEKLRIAMRHLI
-645 PRVLDQHGLSSEF
+645 PRVLDQHGLSSDF
-658 LQIPEGMVKLVIQR
+658 LQIPEAVVKLVIQN

-694 VRVVEQEQAV
+694 VKVAEQGHSV
-704 PLRKDMHQLASP
+704 PLSNDVQRLASP
-716 LLDNRLAEGAELEM
+716 LLGSRLADGGGEVEM
-730 EVIPMNENK
+730 EVIPMGDSN
-739 HEISNTFSIASPLV
+739 HDISNAFGAISTIV

-767 FDDKEAAERVAS
+767 YDDTEAAERVAT
-779 PGISVGL
+779 PGVTVGL

-800 TATAGKGELHLTGQL
+800 TAMAGKGELHLTGQL

-828 WVRAR
+828 WVRGR
-833 ATDLKLAA
+833 ATELKFASAL
-841 ANETNFLKGRDVHI
+841 ETNLMEGRDIHI

-867 SAGVTLVTALV
+867 SAGVTLVTSLV

-901 VLPVGGIKDKFYVV
+901 VLPVGGIKDKV
-915 VSVLAANANT
+915 
-925 FAVIVFSYI
+925 
-934 IYRAKLLGM
+934 
-943 LFDSLMPNSVQFLKK
+943 
-958 FKSCCKM
+958 
-965 ECGDWKILAAHR
+965 LAAHR
-977 YGIKRVILPERN
+977 CGIKRVIIPERN

-997 AAVLGSLEVMF
+997 ATVLSSLEI
-1008 LFEAYCLSALSVHVE
+1008 
-1023 QRFTGLLWNCSI
+1023 I
-1035 LPAKQ
+1035 LAKRV
-1040 MEDVL
+1040 EDVL

-1054 WRQHSKL
+1054 WRQHSRL

>member
-6 ELPSR
+6 ELPGR

-18 NKVLLPGAIIRIR
+18 NKVLLPGAFIRIR
-31 CTSPSSVKLVEQEL
+31 CTSQSSVKLVEQEL
-45 WQREEKGLIGILPVR
+45 WQREEKGLIGILPVQ
-60 DAAAA
+60 DAA
-65 SSSET
+65 ET
-70 ASVGPTLSQGKTRL
+70 TSMDSMLSQGV
-84 GSDSSERSSKT
+84 GSESGERSSNV
-95 QASTS
+95 QVSTS
-100 SDNVKLDG
+100 DAHKVDG
-108 KHQQE
+108 KNPSE
-113 VFHWHNRGV
+113 VIHWHNRGV

-148 LCRFNL
+148 LCRFNIEEL
-154 NELITRGTYYTA
+154 NTRGPYCTA
-166 RVSPLEMTNAVS
+166 KISPLEMTKS
-178 LISVLNYFLSLDILL
+178 
-193 ELEQVDQ
+193 EMEQVEQ
-200 DPDFIA
+200 DPDFVT

-211 KATAMELI
+211 KAIAMELI
-219 SVLEQ
+219 SILE
-224 KQKTGGKTK
+224 QKTGGRIK
-233 VLLETVPVHKLADIF
+233 VLLETLPFHKLADIF

-260 SMLDSVDLKVRL
+260 CMLDSVDPKVRL

-294 KVEGQLSKSQKEFL
+294 KVEGQLSKSQKEYL
-308 LRQQT
+308 LRQQ
-313 KMRSAIRLC
+313 
-322 LMLNIYKCVANFLA
+322 
-336 KMVSHQAALETQWMT
+336 
-351 YPPGLR
+351 
-357 NRLLGDLVG
+357 
-366 AVSMRAIKEELGDND
+366 MRAIKEELGDND
-381 DDEDDV
+381 DDEDDL
-387 AALERKMQSAGM
+387 ASLERKMQNAGM
-399 PSNIWKHAQRELR
+399 PSNIWKHGQRELR

-430 LELLADLPWQTVSE
+430 LDLLADLPWQKASE
-444 EHELDLKAAKE
+444 EQELDLKAAKD
-455 HLDNDHYGLVKIK
+455 HLDCDHYGLVKIK
-468 QRIIEYLA
+468 QRIIEHLA

-513 FVRISLG
+513 FIRISLG
-520 GIKDEAD
+520 GVKDEAD

-532 RTYIGSMPGRLIDGI
+532 RTYIGSMPGRLIDGL

-566 SDVRGDPAAALL
+566 SDVRGDPASALL
-578 EVLDPEQNNTFN
+578 EVLDPEQNKSFN

-623 EVIELPGYTP
+623 EVIELPGYTA
-633 EEKLRIAMQYLI
+633 EEKLRIAMQHLI
-645 PRVLDQHGLSSEF
+645 PRVLDQHGLSSAF
-658 LQIPEGMVKLVIQR
+658 LQIPEDMVKLVIQR

-694 VRVVEQEQAV
+694 VRVAEREQAV
-704 PLRKDMHQLASP
+704 SVSKDVHKITSP
-716 LLDNRLAEGAELEM
+716 LLDNRLAEGAEMEM
-730 EVIPMNENK
+730 EVIPMGVNN
-739 HEISNTFSIASPLV
+739 HEISNAFRIASPLV
-753 VDEPMLEKVLGPPR
+753 VDEAMLEKILGPPR
-767 FDDKEAAERVAS
+767 FDDQEAADRVAT
-779 PGISVGL
+779 PGVSVGL

-800 TATAGKGELHLTGQL
+800 TSVVGNGELHLTGQL

-833 ATDLKLAA
+833 VEDLKLAA
-841 ANETNFLKGRDVHI
+841 AEETDLLQGKDIHI

-878 SLFSQKRVRA
+878 SLFSQKNVRA

-901 VLPVGGIKDKFYVV
+901 VLPVGGVKDKV
-915 VSVLAANANT
+915 
-925 FAVIVFSYI
+925 
-934 IYRAKLLGM
+934 
-943 LFDSLMPNSVQFLKK
+943 
-958 FKSCCKM
+958 
-965 ECGDWKILAAHR
+965 LAAHR

-997 AAVLGSLEVMF
+997 ADVLSSLE
-1008 LFEAYCLSALSVHVE
+1008 
-1023 QRFTGLLWNCSI
+1023 I
-1035 LPAKQ
+1035 LVAKR

-1045 EQAFEGGCP
+1045 EHAFDGGCP
-1054 WRQHSKL
+1054 WRQHQHSKL

>member
-1 MAESV
+1 MADSV

-45 WQREEKGLIGILPVR
+45 WQREEKGLIGILPVQ
-60 DAAAA
+60 DTA
-65 SSSET
+65 E
-70 ASVGPTLSQGKTRL
+70 ASVGSMLSQGV
-84 GSDSSERSSKT
+84 GSESGGDRSSKT
-95 QASTS
+95 QVGATS
-100 SDNVKLDG
+100 ESLKVDG
-108 KHQQE
+108 KNQQE
-113 VFHWHNRGV
+113 VIRWHNRGV

-148 LCRFNL
+148 LCRFSVQ
-154 NELITRGTYYTA
+154 ELSKRGMYYTA
-166 RVSPLEMTNAVS
+166 RISPAEMTKT
-178 LISVLNYFLSLDILL
+178 
-193 ELEQVDQ
+193 EMEQVEH
-200 DPDFIA
+200 DPDFVT

-219 SVLEQ
+219 SILEQ
-224 KQKTGGKTK
+224 KQKTGGRTK
-233 VLLETVPVHKLADIF
+233 ALLETVPVHKLADIF

-260 SMLDSVDLKVRL
+260 CMLDSVDLKVRL
-272 SKATELVDRHLQSIR
+272 LKATELVDRHLQSIR

-308 LRQQT
+308 LRQQ
-313 KMRSAIRLC
+313 
-322 LMLNIYKCVANFLA
+322 
-336 KMVSHQAALETQWMT
+336 
-351 YPPGLR
+351 
-357 NRLLGDLVG
+357 
-366 AVSMRAIKEELGDND
+366 MRAIKEELGDND

-399 PSNIWKHAQRELR
+399 PSNVWKHAQRELR

-418 PQQPGYNSSRVY
+418 PQQPGYNSSRAY
-430 LELLADLPWQTVSE
+430 LELLAELPWQNASEVS
-444 EHELDLKAAKE
+444 ELDLKAAKE
-455 HLDNDHYGLVKIK
+455 RLDNDHYGLVKVK

-513 FVRISLG
+513 FIRISLG
-520 GIKDEAD
+520 GVKDEAD

-532 RTYIGSMPGRLIDGI
+532 RTYIGSMPGRLIDGL
-547 KRVGVCNPVM
+547 KKVGVCNPVM

-566 SDVRGDPAAALL
+566 SDVRGDPASALL
-578 EVLDPEQNNTFN
+578 EVLDPEQNGTFN

-611 MQPIPPPLLDRM
+611 AQPIPAPLLDRM

-633 EEKLRIAMQYLI
+633 EEKLRIAMRHLI
-645 PRVLDQHGLSSEF
+645 PRVLDQHGLSSDF
-658 LQIPEGMVKLVIQR
+658 LQIPEDAVKLIIQR

-678 VRNLERNL
+678 VRNLERHL

-694 VRVVEQEQAV
+694 VRLAEQDQTV
-704 PLRKDMHQLASP
+704 PLSKDVQ
-716 LLDNRLAEGAELEM
+716 RLATLQ
-730 EVIPMNENK
+730 
-739 HEISNTFSIASPLV
+739 
-753 VDEPMLEKVLGPPR
+753 PPR

-779 PGISVGL
+779 PGITVGL
-786 VWTAFGGEVQFVEA
+786 VWTTFGGEVQFVEA
-800 TATAGKGELHLTGQL
+800 TSMAGKGELHLTGQL

-828 WVRAR
+828 WV
-833 ATDLKLAA
+833 TYCHIPLDFELL
-841 ANETNFLKGRDVHI
+841 FVSHLHFPI

-867 SAGVTLVTALV
+867 SAGVTLVTTLV
-878 SLFSQKRVRA
+878 SLFSQQRVRA

-901 VLPVGGIKDKFYVV
+901 VLPVGGIKD
-915 VSVLAANANT
+915 
-925 FAVIVFSYI
+925 
-934 IYRAKLLGM
+934 
-943 LFDSLMPNSVQFLKK
+943 
-958 FKSCCKM
+958 
-965 ECGDWKILAAHR
+965 KILAAHR

-997 AAVLGSLEVMF
+997 ATVLASLEV
-1008 LFEAYCLSALSVHVE
+1008 YS
-1023 QRFTGLLWNCSI
+1023 
-1035 LPAKQ
+1035 
-1040 MEDVL
+1040 
-1045 EQAFEGGCP
+1045 
-1054 WRQHSKL
+1054 

>member
-1 MAESV
+1 MTESV
-6 ELPSR
+6 ELPNR
-11 LAILPFR
+11 LGILPFR

-60 DAAAA
+60 DAAAD
-65 SSSET
+65 T
-70 ASVGPTLSQGKTRL
+70 SVGPTVSQG
-84 GSDSSERSSKT
+84 GVGGDSSERASKV
-95 QASTS
+95 QVGAS
-100 SDNVKLDG
+100 DG
-108 KHQQE
+108 KNQQE
-113 VFHWHNRGV
+113 VIHWHNRGV

-148 LCRFNL
+148 LCRFSVQ
-154 NELITRGTYYTA
+154 ELSTRGTYYTA
-166 RVSPLEMTNAVS
+166 RISSLEMTK
-178 LISVLNYFLSLDILL
+178 I
-193 ELEQVDQ
+193 EMEQVEQ

-224 KQKTGGKTK
+224 KQKTGGRTK
-233 VLLETVPVHKLADIF
+233 VLLETVPIHKLADIF

-260 SMLDSVDLKVRL
+260 VMLDSVDLKVRL

-308 LRQQT
+308 LRQQ
-313 KMRSAIRLC
+313 
-322 LMLNIYKCVANFLA
+322 
-336 KMVSHQAALETQWMT
+336 
-351 YPPGLR
+351 
-357 NRLLGDLVG
+357 
-366 AVSMRAIKEELGDND
+366 MRAIKEELGDND
-381 DDEDDV
+381 DDEDDLV
-387 AALERKMQSAGM
+387 ALERKMQSAGM
-399 PSNIWKHAQRELR
+399 PSNIWKHVQKELR

-418 PQQPGYNSSRVY
+418 PQQPGYTSSRVY
-430 LELLADLPWQTVSE
+430 LELIADLPWEKASE
-444 EHELDLKAAKE
+444 EIDLDLKAAKE
-455 HLDNDHYGLVKIK
+455 RLDSDHYGLVRVK

-504 SIAAALGRK
+504 SIASALGRK
-513 FVRISLG
+513 FIRISLG
-520 GIKDEAD
+520 GVKDEAD

-532 RTYIGSMPGRLIDGI
+532 RTYIGSMPGRLIDGL

-566 SDVRGDPAAALL
+566 SDVRGDPASALL
-578 EVLDPEQNNTFN
+578 EVLDPEQNKTFN

-611 MQPIPPPLLDRM
+611 AQPIPPPLLDRM

-633 EEKLRIAMQYLI
+633 EEKLRIAMRHLI
-645 PRVLDQHGLSSEF
+645 PRVLDQHGLGSEF
-658 LQIPEGMVKLVIQR
+658 LQIPEAMVKLVIQR

-694 VRVVEQEQAV
+694 VKVAEQEQEQAL
-704 PLRKDMHQLASP
+704 PSSKDVHQLGSP
-716 LLDNRLAEGAELEM
+716 LLDNRLADGAEVEM
-730 EVIPMNENK
+730 EVIPMGEST
-739 HEISNTFSIASPLV
+739 HEVSNTFRITSPLV
-753 VDEPMLEKVLGPPR
+753 VDEAMLEKVLGPPR
-767 FDDKEAAERVAS
+767 FDDREAAERVAA

-786 VWTAFGGEVQFVEA
+786 VWTNFGGEVQFVEA
-800 TATAGKGELHLTGQL
+800 TAMRGKGELHLTGQL

-833 ATDLKLAA
+833 ATDLQLVAEDGM
-841 ANETNFLKGRDVHI
+841 NLLQGRDIHI

-878 SLFSQKRVRA
+878 SLFSRKRVRA

-901 VLPVGGIKDKFYVV
+901 VLPVGGVKD
-915 VSVLAANANT
+915 
-925 FAVIVFSYI
+925 
-934 IYRAKLLGM
+934 
-943 LFDSLMPNSVQFLKK
+943 
-958 FKSCCKM
+958 
-965 ECGDWKILAAHR
+965 KILAAHR

-997 AAVLGSLEVMF
+997 AAVLASLEI
-1008 LFEAYCLSALSVHVE
+1008 
-1023 QRFTGLLWNCSI
+1023 I
-1035 LPAKQ
+1035 LAKR

-1054 WRQHSKL
+1054 WRQNSKL

>member
-1 MAESV
+1 MTESV
-6 ELPSR
+6 ELPNR
-11 LAILPFR
+11 LGILPFR

-60 DAAAA
+60 DAGAD
-65 SSSET
+65 T
-70 ASVGPTLSQGKTRL
+70 SVGPTVAQG
-84 GSDSSERSSKT
+84 GVGGDSSERASKV
-95 QASTS
+95 QVGAS
-100 SDNVKLDG
+100 DG
-108 KHQQE
+108 KNQQE
-113 VFHWHNRGV
+113 VIHWHNRGV

-148 LCRFNL
+148 LCRFSVQ
-154 NELITRGTYYTA
+154 ELSTRGTYYTA
-166 RVSPLEMTNAVS
+166 RISSLEMTK
-178 LISVLNYFLSLDILL
+178 I
-193 ELEQVDQ
+193 EMEQVEQ

-224 KQKTGGKTK
+224 KQKTGGRTK
-233 VLLETVPVHKLADIF
+233 VLLETVPIHKLADIF

-260 SMLDSVDLKVRL
+260 VMLDSVDLKVRL

-308 LRQQT
+308 LRQQ
-313 KMRSAIRLC
+313 
-322 LMLNIYKCVANFLA
+322 
-336 KMVSHQAALETQWMT
+336 
-351 YPPGLR
+351 
-357 NRLLGDLVG
+357 
-366 AVSMRAIKEELGDND
+366 MRAIKEELGDND
-381 DDEDDV
+381 DDEDDLV
-387 AALERKMQSAGM
+387 ALERKMQSAGM
-399 PSNIWKHAQRELR
+399 PSNIWKHVQKELR

-418 PQQPGYNSSRVY
+418 PQQPGYTSSRVY
-430 LELLADLPWQTVSE
+430 LELIADLPWEKASE
-444 EHELDLKAAKE
+444 EIDLDLKAAKE
-455 HLDNDHYGLVKIK
+455 RLDSDHYGLVRVK

-504 SIAAALGRK
+504 SIASALGRK
-513 FVRISLG
+513 FIRISLG
-520 GIKDEAD
+520 GVKDEAD

-532 RTYIGSMPGRLIDGI
+532 RTYIGSMPGRLIDGL

-566 SDVRGDPAAALL
+566 SDVRGDPASALL
-578 EVLDPEQNNTFN
+578 EVLDPEQNKTFN

-611 MQPIPPPLLDRM
+611 AQPIPPPLLDRM

-633 EEKLRIAMQYLI
+633 EEKLRIAMQHLI
-645 PRVLDQHGLSSEF
+645 PRVLDQHGLGSEF
-658 LQIPEGMVKLVIQR
+658 LQIPEAMVKLVIQR

-694 VRVVEQEQAV
+694 VKVAEQEQEQAL
-704 PLRKDMHQLASP
+704 PSSKDVHQLGSP
-716 LLDNRLAEGAELEM
+716 LLDNRLADGAEVEM
-730 EVIPMNENK
+730 EVIPMGEST
-739 HEISNTFSIASPLV
+739 HEVSNTFRITSPLV
-753 VDEPMLEKVLGPPR
+753 VDEAMLEKVLGPPR
-767 FDDKEAAERVAS
+767 FDDREAAERVAA

-786 VWTAFGGEVQFVEA
+786 VWTNFGGEVQFVEA
-800 TATAGKGELHLTGQL
+800 TAMRGKGELHLTGQL

-833 ATDLKLAA
+833 ATDLQLVAEDGM
-841 ANETNFLKGRDVHI
+841 NLLQGRDIHI

-878 SLFSQKRVRA
+878 SLFSRKRVRA

-901 VLPVGGIKDKFYVV
+901 VLPVGGVKD
-915 VSVLAANANT
+915 
-925 FAVIVFSYI
+925 
-934 IYRAKLLGM
+934 
-943 LFDSLMPNSVQFLKK
+943 
-958 FKSCCKM
+958 
-965 ECGDWKILAAHR
+965 KILAAHR

-997 AAVLGSLEVMF
+997 AAVLASLEI
-1008 LFEAYCLSALSVHVE
+1008 
-1023 QRFTGLLWNCSI
+1023 I
-1035 LPAKQ
+1035 LAKR

-1054 WRQHSKL
+1054 WRQNSKL

>member
-60 DAAAA
+60 DSAESATSGTAV
-65 SSSET
+65 SSGMGGET
-70 ASVGPTLSQGKTRL
+70 
-84 GSDSSERSSKT
+84 SDSH
-95 QASTS
+95 
-100 SDNVKLDG
+100 KLDS
-108 KHQQE
+108 KNQQE
-113 VFHWHNRGV
+113 VIHWHDRGV

-148 LCRFNL
+148 LCRFNVQ
-154 NELITRGTYYTA
+154 ELSTRGTYYTA
-166 RVSPLEMTNAVS
+166 RIT
-178 LISVLNYFLSLDILL
+178 SLDMTKGEL
-193 ELEQVDQ
+193 ELIEQDQ
-200 DPDFIA
+200 EFVA

-219 SVLEQ
+219 SILEQ
-224 KQKTGGKTK
+224 KQKTGGRTK

-260 SMLDSVDLKVRL
+260 SMLDSVDVKVRL

-308 LRQQT
+308 LRQQM
-313 KMRSAIRLC
+313 K
-322 LMLNIYKCVANFLA
+322 
-336 KMVSHQAALETQWMT
+336 
-351 YPPGLR
+351 
-357 NRLLGDLVG
+357 
-366 AVSMRAIKEELGDND
+366 AIKEELGDND
-381 DDEDDV
+381 DEEDDLV
-387 AALERKMQSAGM
+387 ALERKMQGAGM
-399 PSNIWKHAQRELR
+399 PASIWKHALRELR

-430 LELLADLPWQTVSE
+430 LELLADLPWEKASPE
-444 EHELDLKAAKE
+444 LELDLKAAKE
-455 HLDNDHYGLVKIK
+455 RLDADHYGLLKVK

-513 FVRISLG
+513 FIRISLG
-520 GIKDEAD
+520 GVKDEAD

-532 RTYIGSMPGRLIDGI
+532 RTYIGSMPGRLVDGL
-547 KRVGVCNPVM
+547 KRVGVHNPVM

-566 SDVRGDPAAALL
+566 SDVRGDPASALL
-578 EVLDPEQNNTFN
+578 EVLDPEQNKTFN

-633 EEKLRIAMQYLI
+633 EEKLKIAIKHLI
-645 PRVLDQHGLSSEF
+645 PRVLDQHGLSSDF
-658 LQIPEGMVKLVIQR
+658 LQIPEDMVKLVIQR

-694 VRVVEQEQAV
+694 VKVAEQEHLV
-704 PLRKDMHQLASP
+704 PFAKDVQRLSSP
-716 LLDNRLAEGAELEM
+716 LLDDKLAESAEVEM
-730 EVIPMNENK
+730 EVIPMGVNN
-739 HEISNTFSIASPLV
+739 HDISGAFRVASPMV
-753 VDEPMLEKVLGPPR
+753 VDEPMVEKVLGPPR
-767 FDDKEAAERVAS
+767 YDDRETAERVAN
-779 PGISVGL
+779 PGVSVGL

-800 TATAGKGELHLTGQL
+800 TAMVGKGDLHLTGQL

-833 ATDLKLAA
+833 ATELKLAISE
-841 ANETNFLKGRDVHI
+841 ETNLLEGRDIHI

-867 SAGVTLVTALV
+867 SAGVTLVTSLV
-878 SLFSQKRVRA
+878 SLFSKKRVRA
-888 DTAMTGEMTLRGL
+888 DTAMTGEMTLRGM
-901 VLPVGGIKDKFYVV
+901 VLPVGGVKDKV
-915 VSVLAANANT
+915 
-925 FAVIVFSYI
+925 
-934 IYRAKLLGM
+934 
-943 LFDSLMPNSVQFLKK
+943 
-958 FKSCCKM
+958 
-965 ECGDWKILAAHR
+965 LAAHR

-997 AAVLGSLEVMF
+997 ATVLSSLEI
-1008 LFEAYCLSALSVHVE
+1008 
-1023 QRFTGLLWNCSI
+1023 I
-1035 LPAKQ
+1035 LAKRV
-1040 MEDVL
+1040 EDVL
-1045 EQAFEGGCP
+1045 DQAFEGGCP
-1054 WRQHSKL
+1054 WRQQSKL

>member
-1 MAESV
+1 MAEPV

-18 NKVLLPGAIIRIR
+18 NQVLLPGAIIRIR

-45 WQREEKGLIGILPVR
+45 WQKEEKGLIGVLPVR
-60 DAAAA
+60 DTEA
-65 SSSET
+65 T
-70 ASVGPTLSQGKTRL
+70 GVGSMIAPGM
-84 GSDSSERSSKT
+84 GSDSSGRGLKGVADVVGDSQK
-95 QASTS
+95 QDAK
-100 SDNVKLDG
+100 NP
-108 KHQQE
+108 QE
-113 VFHWHNRGV
+113 VIHWHNRGV

-148 LCRFNL
+148 LCRFNVQ
-154 NELITRGTYYTA
+154 ELSARGTYYVA
-166 RVSPLEMTNAVS
+166 RVNR
-178 LISVLNYFLSLDILL
+178 LDLTKA
-193 ELEQVDQ
+193 ELEQAEQ
-200 DPDFIA
+200 DPDLIL

-219 SVLEQ
+219 AVLEQ
-224 KQKTGGKTK
+224 KQKTVGRTK
-233 VLLETVPVHKLADIF
+233 ALLETVPVHRLADIF

-308 LRQQT
+308 LRQQ
-313 KMRSAIRLC
+313 
-322 LMLNIYKCVANFLA
+322 
-336 KMVSHQAALETQWMT
+336 
-351 YPPGLR
+351 
-357 NRLLGDLVG
+357 
-366 AVSMRAIKEELGDND
+366 MRAIKEELGDND

-399 PSNIWKHAQRELR
+399 PPNIWKHAQRELR
-412 RLKKMQ
+412 RLRKMQ
-418 PQQPGYNSSRVY
+418 PQQPGYSSSRGY
-430 LELLADLPWQTVSE
+430 LELLADLPWQKVSE
-444 EHELDLKAAKE
+444 EPELDLKAAQE
-455 HLDNDHYGLVKIK
+455 SLDQDHYGLVKVK

-504 SIAAALGRK
+504 SIAKALNRK

-520 GIKDEAD
+520 GVKDEAD

-532 RTYIGSMPGRLIDGI
+532 RTYVGSMPGRLIDGL
-547 KRVGVCNPVM
+547 KRVAVSNPVM

-566 SDVRGDPAAALL
+566 SDVRGDPASALL
-578 EVLDPEQNNTFN
+578 EVLDPEQNKTFN

-611 MQPIPPPLLDRM
+611 VQPIPPPLLDRM

-633 EEKLRIAMQYLI
+633 EEKLKIAMKHLI
-645 PRVLDQHGLSSEF
+645 PRVLEQHGLSSEF
-658 LQIPEGMVKLVIQR
+658 LQIPEGMVKLIIQR

-694 VRVVEQEQAV
+694 VKLAEQKDCVVQ
-704 PLRKDMHQLASP
+704 LSKDVHPMTTS
-716 LLDNRLAEGAELEM
+716 LLDTRLADGSDIEM
-730 EVIPMNENK
+730 EVIPMSINRQD
-739 HEISNTFSIASPLV
+739 ISNAFASSLMLV
-753 VDEPMLEKVLGPPR
+753 VDEAMLEKVLGPPR
-767 FDDKEAAERVAS
+767 FDDRETADRVAS
-779 PGISVGL
+779 PGVSVGL
-786 VWTAFGGEVQFVEA
+786 VWTSFGGEVQFVEA
-800 TATAGKGELHLTGQL
+800 TTMVGKGDLHLTGQL

-833 ATDLKLAA
+833 TADLKLSAA
-841 ANETNFLKGRDVHI
+841 GEINLLENRDIHI

-867 SAGVTLVTALV
+867 SAGVTLVTSLV
-878 SLFSQKRVRA
+878 SLFSQKKVRA

-901 VLPVGGIKDKFYVV
+901 VLPVGGIKDKV
-915 VSVLAANANT
+915 
-925 FAVIVFSYI
+925 
-934 IYRAKLLGM
+934 
-943 LFDSLMPNSVQFLKK
+943 
-958 FKSCCKM
+958 
-965 ECGDWKILAAHR
+965 LAAHR
-977 YGIKRVILPERN
+977 YGIRRVILPERN
-989 LKDLVEVP
+989 LKDLAEVP
-997 AAVLGSLEVMF
+997 
-1008 LFEAYCLSALSVHVE
+1008 SAILAGME
-1023 QRFTGLLWNCSI
+1023 ILLVKRI
-1035 LPAKQ
+1035 
-1040 MEDVL
+1040 EDVL

-1054 WRQHSKL
+1054 WKPQSKL

>member
-6 ELPSR
+6 ELPTR
-11 LAILPFR
+11 LGILPFR

-60 DAAAA
+60 DAAEAA
-65 SSSET
+65 T
-70 ASVGPTLSQGKTRL
+70 VAPVLSQGV
-84 GSDSSERSSKT
+84 GSDSGERSSRV
-95 QASTS
+95 QVGTS
-100 SDNVKLDG
+100 DSHRPDG
-108 KHQQE
+108 KNQQE
-113 VFHWHNRGV
+113 VIHWHTRGV

-134 KPSGRVTYIVVLEG
+134 KPSGRVTYVVVLEG
-148 LCRFNL
+148 LCRFNVQ
-154 NELITRGTYYTA
+154 ELSTRGTYYTA
-166 RVSPLEMTNAVS
+166 RISPLEMTKS
-178 LISVLNYFLSLDILL
+178 
-193 ELEQVDQ
+193 EMEQVEQ
-200 DPDFIA
+200 DPEFIS

-211 KATAMELI
+211 KATATELI

-224 KQKTGGKTK
+224 KQKTGGRTK

-260 SMLDSVDLKVRL
+260 CMLDSVDLKVRL
-272 SKATELVDRHLQSIR
+272 SKATELVDRHLQSIH

-308 LRQQT
+308 LRQQ
-313 KMRSAIRLC
+313 
-322 LMLNIYKCVANFLA
+322 
-336 KMVSHQAALETQWMT
+336 
-351 YPPGLR
+351 
-357 NRLLGDLVG
+357 
-366 AVSMRAIKEELGDND
+366 MRAIKEELGDND

-387 AALERKMQSAGM
+387 VALERKMQSSGM

-430 LELLADLPWQTVSE
+430 LELLADLPWQKASE
-444 EHELDLKAAKE
+444 EYELDLRATKE
-455 HLDNDHYGLVKIK
+455 RLDSDHYGLTKVK

-513 FVRISLG
+513 FIRISLG
-520 GIKDEAD
+520 GVKDEAD

-532 RTYIGSMPGRLIDGI
+532 RTYIGSMPGRLIDGL
-547 KRVGVCNPVM
+547 KKVAVSNPVM

-566 SDVRGDPAAALL
+566 SDVRGDPASALL
-578 EVLDPEQNNTFN
+578 EVLDPEQNKTFN

-611 MQPIPPPLLDRM
+611 VQPIPPPLLDRM

-633 EEKLRIAMQYLI
+633 EEKLKIAMHHLI
-645 PRVLDQHGLSSEF
+645 PRVLDQHGLNSEF
-658 LQIPEGMVKLVIQR
+658 LRIPEAMVKLIIQG

-694 VRVVEQEQAV
+694 VKVAEQEQAA
-704 PLRKDMHQLASP
+704 PLSKDVHSLASP
-716 LLDNRLAEGAELEM
+716 LLENRLADGAEVEM
-730 EVIPMNENK
+730 EVIPMGVNK
-739 HEISNTFSIASPLV
+739 HEISSTFKIDSPLV
-753 VDEPMLEKVLGPPR
+753 VDEDMLEKVLGPPR
-767 FDDKEAAERVAS
+767 FDDKEAAERVAT
-779 PGISVGL
+779 PGVSVGL

-800 TATAGKGELHLTGQL
+800 TAMGGKGELHLTGQL

-828 WVRAR
+828 WVRGR
-833 ATDLKLAA
+833 AKDLKFATAEA
-841 ANETNFLKGRDVHI
+841 ANLLEGRDVHI

-878 SLFSQKRVRA
+878 SLFCQRRVRA

-901 VLPVGGIKDKFYVV
+901 VLPVGGVKDKV
-915 VSVLAANANT
+915 
-925 FAVIVFSYI
+925 
-934 IYRAKLLGM
+934 
-943 LFDSLMPNSVQFLKK
+943 
-958 FKSCCKM
+958 
-965 ECGDWKILAAHR
+965 LAAHR
-977 YGIKRVILPERN
+977 CGITRVILPERN
-989 LKDLVEVP
+989 LKDLTDVP
-997 AAVLGSLEVMF
+997 SAVLSGLEI
-1008 LFEAYCLSALSVHVE
+1008 
-1023 QRFTGLLWNCSI
+1023 I
-1035 LPAKQ
+1035 LAKR

>member
-45 WQREEKGLIGILPVR
+45 WQKEEKGLIGILPVR
-60 DAAAA
+60 DSAENVTV
-65 SSSET
+65 SSMVAQGGGTDPDERSPKVH
-70 ASVGPTLSQGKTRL
+70 VGS
-84 GSDSSERSSKT
+84 SDSH
-95 QASTS
+95 
-100 SDNVKLDG
+100 KLDG
-108 KHQQE
+108 KNQQE
-113 VFHWHNRGV
+113 VIHWHARGV

-134 KPSGRVTYIVVLEG
+134 KPSGRVTYMVVLEG
-148 LCRFNL
+148 LSRFSVQ
-154 NELITRGTYYTA
+154 ELSTRGTYYTA
-166 RVSPLEMTNAVS
+166 RITPLEMTKAEM
-178 LISVLNYFLSLDILL
+178 
-193 ELEQVDQ
+193 ELVEQ
-200 DPDFIA
+200 DPDFVS
-206 LSRQF
+206 LSRHF

-224 KQKTGGKTK
+224 KQKTGGRTK
-233 VLLETVPVHKLADIF
+233 VLLETVPLHKLADIF

-272 SKATELVDRHLQSIR
+272 SKATELVERHLQSIR

-308 LRQQT
+308 LRQQ
-313 KMRSAIRLC
+313 
-322 LMLNIYKCVANFLA
+322 
-336 KMVSHQAALETQWMT
+336 
-351 YPPGLR
+351 
-357 NRLLGDLVG
+357 
-366 AVSMRAIKEELGDND
+366 MRAIKEELGDND
-381 DDEDDV
+381 DDEDDI
-387 AALERKMQSAGM
+387 AALESKMQSAGM

-430 LELLADLPWQTVSE
+430 LELLADLPWQKASE
-444 EHELDLKAAKE
+444 ELELDLKAAKE
-455 HLDNDHYGLVKIK
+455 QLDSDHYGLVKVK

-504 SIAAALGRK
+504 SIATALGRK

-520 GIKDEAD
+520 GVKDEAD

-532 RTYIGSMPGRLIDGI
+532 RTYIGSMPGRLIDGL
-547 KRVGVCNPVM
+547 KRVAVCNPVM

-566 SDVRGDPAAALL
+566 SDVRGDPASALL
-578 EVLDPEQNNTFN
+578 EV
-590 DHYLNVPFDLS
+590 V
-601 KVIFVATANR
+601 FVATANR

-633 EEKLRIAMQYLI
+633 EEKLRIAMRHLI
-645 PRVLDQHGLSSEF
+645 PRVLDQHGLSPDF
-658 LQIPEGMVKLVIQR
+658 LQIPEDMVKLVIQR

-694 VRVVEQEQAV
+694 VKVAEQEQVV
-704 PLRKDMHQLASP
+704 PLNQDMQRLASP
-716 LLDNRLAEGAELEM
+716 LVENRLAGGAEVEM
-730 EVIPMNENK
+730 EVLPMGVNN
-739 HEISNTFSIASPLV
+739 HEISNTFNISSPLV
-753 VDEPMLEKVLGPPR
+753 VDEEMLEKVLGPPR
-767 FDDKEAAERVAS
+767 FDDREVAERISS
-779 PGISVGL
+779 PGVSVGL
-786 VWTAFGGEVQFVEA
+786 VWTTFGGEVQFVEA
-800 TATAGKGELHLTGQL
+800 TTMVGKGELHLTGQL

-833 ATDLKLAA
+833 AADLKLASTEEI
-841 ANETNFLKGRDVHI
+841 NLLNGRDIHI

-867 SAGVTLVTALV
+867 SAGITLVTALV
-878 SLFSQKRVRA
+878 SLFSRRSARA

-901 VLPVGGIKDKFYVV
+901 VLPVGGIKD
-915 VSVLAANANT
+915 
-925 FAVIVFSYI
+925 
-934 IYRAKLLGM
+934 
-943 LFDSLMPNSVQFLKK
+943 
-958 FKSCCKM
+958 
-965 ECGDWKILAAHR
+965 KILAAHR

-997 AAVLGSLEVMF
+997 SAVLASLEIIF
-1008 LFEAYCLSALSVHVE
+1008 
-1023 QRFTGLLWNCSI
+1023 
-1035 LPAKQ
+1035 AKR

-1045 EQAFEGGCP
+1045 EQAFDGGCP

>member
-45 WQREEKGLIGILPVR
+45 WQREEKGLIGVLPVR
-60 DAAAA
+60 DAA
-65 SSSET
+65 ET
-70 ASVGPTLSQGKTRL
+70 ASVSPMLSPGVA
-84 GSDSSERSSKT
+84 GESGERSAKIPV
-95 QASTS
+95 STS
-100 SDNVKLDG
+100 DG
-108 KHQQE
+108 KNQQE
-113 VFHWHNRGV
+113 LIQWHTRGV

-148 LCRFNL
+148 LCRFSVQ
-154 NELITRGTYYTA
+154 ELSVRGTYYTA
-166 RVSPLEMTNAVS
+166 RVARLDMTKTEMEHA
-178 LISVLNYFLSLDILL
+178 
-193 ELEQVDQ
+193 EQ
-200 DPDFIA
+200 DPDLIA

-224 KQKTGGKTK
+224 KQKTVGRTK
-233 VLLETVPVHKLADIF
+233 VLLETVPVHRLADIF

-272 SKATELVDRHLQSIR
+272 LKATELVDRHLQSIR

-308 LRQQT
+308 LRQQ
-313 KMRSAIRLC
+313 
-322 LMLNIYKCVANFLA
+322 
-336 KMVSHQAALETQWMT
+336 
-351 YPPGLR
+351 
-357 NRLLGDLVG
+357 
-366 AVSMRAIKEELGDND
+366 MRAIKEELGDND

-399 PSNIWKHAQRELR
+399 PPNVWKHAQRELR
-412 RLKKMQ
+412 RLRKMQ
-418 PQQPGYNSSRVY
+418 PQQPGYSSSRVY
-430 LELLADLPWQTVSE
+430 LELLADLPWQNASE
-444 EHELDLKAAKE
+444 EHELDLRAAKE
-455 HLDNDHYGLVKIK
+455 RLDNDHYGLVKIK

-504 SIAAALGRK
+504 SIAAALDRK

-520 GIKDEAD
+520 GVKDEAD

-532 RTYIGSMPGRLIDGI
+532 RTYIGSMPGRLVEG
-547 KRVGVCNPVM
+547 
-557 LLDEIDKTG
+557 LKTT
-566 SDVRGDPAAALL
+566 S
-578 EVLDPEQNNTFN
+578 
-590 DHYLNVPFDLS
+590 YLNVPFDLS

-611 MQPIPPPLLDRM
+611 IQPIPPPLLDRM

-633 EEKLRIAMQYLI
+633 EEKLKIAMKHLI
-645 PRVLDQHGLSSEF
+645 PRVLDQHGLSSNNLE
-658 LQIPEGMVKLVIQR
+658 IPEGTVKLLIQR

-694 VRVVEQEQAV
+694 VRVAEQESTISV
-704 PLRKDMHQLASP
+704 SKDVHPMDAP
-716 LLDNRLAEGAELEM
+716 LLDTRLAEGAEVEM
-730 EVIPMNENK
+730 EVLPMGVNN
-739 HEISNTFSIASPLV
+739 HEISNAFRSTSALV
-753 VDEPMLEKVLGPPR
+753 VDEAMLEKVLGPPR
-767 FDDKEAAERVAS
+767 YDDKETAERVTT
-779 PGISVGL
+779 PGVSVGL
-786 VWTAFGGEVQFVEA
+786 VWTTFGGEVQFVEA
-800 TATAGKGELHLTGQL
+800 TSTIGKGDLHLTGQL

-833 ATDLKLAA
+833 AADLQLAA
-841 ANETNFLKGRDVHI
+841 AGQLNLMEGRDVHI

-867 SAGVTLVTALV
+867 SAGVTLVTSLV
-878 SLFSQKRVRA
+878 SLFSQRKVRA

-901 VLPVGGIKDKFYVV
+901 ILPVGGIKD
-915 VSVLAANANT
+915 
-925 FAVIVFSYI
+925 
-934 IYRAKLLGM
+934 
-943 LFDSLMPNSVQFLKK
+943 
-958 FKSCCKM
+958 
-965 ECGDWKILAAHR
+965 KILAAHR

-989 LKDLVEVP
+989 VKDLVEVP
-997 AAVLGSLEVMF
+997 SHVLASLEI
-1008 LFEAYCLSALSVHVE
+1008 
-1023 QRFTGLLWNCSI
+1023 LL
-1035 LPAKQ
+1035 AKR

-1045 EQAFEGGCP
+1045 EEAFEGGCP
-1054 WRQHSKL
+1054 WRLHAKL

>member
-6 ELPSR
+6 DLPSR

-60 DAAAA
+60 DSAEIATSGTAV
-65 SSSET
+65 SSGVGGESAERGLKNQAGISE
-70 ASVGPTLSQGKTRL
+70 
-84 GSDSSERSSKT
+84 
-95 QASTS
+95 
-100 SDNVKLDG
+100 NHKLDS
-108 KHQQE
+108 KNQQE
-113 VFHWHNRGV
+113 VIHWHDRGV

-148 LCRFNL
+148 LCRFNVQ
-154 NELITRGTYYTA
+154 ELSTRGTYYTA
-166 RVSPLEMTNAVS
+166 RIT
-178 LISVLNYFLSLDILL
+178 SLDMTKGEM
-193 ELEQVDQ
+193 ELIEQDQ
-200 DPDFIA
+200 EFVA

-219 SVLEQ
+219 SILE
-224 KQKTGGKTK
+224 QKTGGRTK

-260 SMLDSVDLKVRL
+260 SMLDSVDVKVRL

-308 LRQQT
+308 LRQQM
-313 KMRSAIRLC
+313 K
-322 LMLNIYKCVANFLA
+322 
-336 KMVSHQAALETQWMT
+336 
-351 YPPGLR
+351 
-357 NRLLGDLVG
+357 
-366 AVSMRAIKEELGDND
+366 AIKEELGDND
-381 DDEDDV
+381 DEEDDLV
-387 AALERKMQSAGM
+387 ALERKMQGAGM
-399 PSNIWKHAQRELR
+399 PASIWKHALRELR

-430 LELLADLPWQTVSE
+430 LELLADLPWEKASPE
-444 EHELDLKAAKE
+444 LELDLKAAKE
-455 HLDNDHYGLVKIK
+455 RLDADHYGLLKVK

-513 FVRISLG
+513 FIRISLG
-520 GIKDEAD
+520 GVKDEAD

-532 RTYIGSMPGRLIDGI
+532 RTYIGSMPGRLIDGL
-547 KRVGVCNPVM
+547 KRVAVCNPVM

-566 SDVRGDPAAALL
+566 SDVRGDPASALL
-578 EVLDPEQNNTFN
+578 EVLDTEQNKTFN

-633 EEKLRIAMQYLI
+633 EEKLKIAIRHLI
-645 PRVLDQHGLSSEF
+645 PRVLDQHGLSSDF
-658 LQIPEGMVKLVIQR
+658 LQIPEDMVKLVIQR

-694 VRVVEQEQAV
+694 VKVAEQEHLV
-704 PLRKDMHQLASP
+704 PFSKDVQRLSSP
-716 LLDNRLAEGAELEM
+716 LLDGKLAESAEVEM
-730 EVIPMNENK
+730 EVIPMGVNN
-739 HEISNTFSIASPLV
+739 HDISDAFKVASPMV
-753 VDEPMLEKVLGPPR
+753 VDEPMVEKVLGPPR
-767 FDDKEAAERVAS
+767 YDDRETAERVAN
-779 PGISVGL
+779 PGVSVGL

-800 TATAGKGELHLTGQL
+800 TAMVGKGDLHLTGQL

-833 ATDLKLAA
+833 ATELKLAISE
-841 ANETNFLKGRDVHI
+841 ETNLLEGRDIHI

-867 SAGVTLVTALV
+867 SAGVTLVTSLV
-878 SLFSQKRVRA
+878 SLFSKRRVRA
-888 DTAMTGEMTLRGL
+888 DTAMTGEMTLRGM
-901 VLPVGGIKDKFYVV
+901 VLPVGGVKDKV
-915 VSVLAANANT
+915 
-925 FAVIVFSYI
+925 
-934 IYRAKLLGM
+934 
-943 LFDSLMPNSVQFLKK
+943 
-958 FKSCCKM
+958 
-965 ECGDWKILAAHR
+965 LAAHR

-997 AAVLGSLEVMF
+997 ATVLSSLEI
-1008 LFEAYCLSALSVHVE
+1008 
-1023 QRFTGLLWNCSI
+1023 I
-1035 LPAKQ
+1035 LAKRV
-1040 MEDVL
+1040 EDVL
-1045 EQAFEGGCP
+1045 DQAFEGGCP